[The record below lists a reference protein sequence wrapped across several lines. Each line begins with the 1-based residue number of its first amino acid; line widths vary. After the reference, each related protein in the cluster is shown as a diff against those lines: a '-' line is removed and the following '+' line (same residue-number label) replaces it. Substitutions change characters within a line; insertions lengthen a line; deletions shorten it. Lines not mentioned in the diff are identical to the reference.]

1 MTLKGDSESI
11 QRTLKGPK
19 GSSQGAPRAFGEPK
33 GLPTNAQRTFRE
45 PNGHSQGTQ
54 RAFKERAKSAK
65 AAPWRAFGAHLEL
78 KWNNFGLLVAPWST
92 KGDLV
97 KTLVFT

>member
-19 GSSQGAPRAFGEPK
+19 GSSQGAQRAFREPK
-33 GLPTNAQRTFRE
+33 GFQKKLKGRSEGPKGAQRALKGRL
-45 PNGHSQGTQ
+45 Q
-54 RAFKERAKSAK
+54 SAK
-65 AAPWRAFGAHLEL
+65 AVPWRAFGAHLEL

-97 KTLVFT
+97 KNLVFT